1 MSLERKILVVDDD
14 PAIRRVIARLLKG
27 HRVIPAANAAEGL
40 AAARAERFDLALVD
54 VHLGEAEGDGY
65 ALCRSLRAEN
75 PHTEV
80 ILITGSVSHADEKL
94 YRSLLEDA
102 FYFLWKPFD
111 RRVLLALVERCL
123 RLQTEREAKES
134 YARRL
139 DEDFERAK
147 LFQLS
152 LIPRDPV
159 AHAGWK
165 IAGLLESCDALGGDH
180 FHTQTW
186 GEDTVDFAISDVV
199 GHGVSAA
206 MYAGMLRSTLDAARR
221 RSTDP
226 ERVVRWLFDGVDF
239 FDGRKF
245 ATLVYGQLA
254 PEGRLR
260 YFNAAHPP
268 PLLLGRDGIS
278 TLEPTG
284 SLVCSPFRAKP
295 PTIAE
300 VTLELGDRLFAF
312 TDGAFEAR
320 NETDE
325 ELGRERLAEVFE
337 QTRDLDLGPALDR
350 LLDEVKTFAGR
361 RPLGDD
367 VTLLLIERE

>member
-14 PAIRRVIARLLKG
+14 PAIRRVIARLLKN
-27 HRVIPAANAAEGL
+27 HRVVAAANASEGL

-54 VHLGEAEGDGY
+54 VHLGEAEEDGY
-65 ALCRSLRAEN
+65 ALCRSLRAHN

-94 YRSLLEDA
+94 YRSLVEDA

-123 RLQTEREAKES
+123 RLQAEREAKER

-152 LIPRDPV
+152 LLPRDPV
-159 AHAGWK
+159 EHAGWR

-180 FHTQTW
+180 FHIQTW

-268 PLLLGRDGIS
+268 PLLLGRNGLS

-284 SLVCSPFRAKP
+284 SLVCTPFRMKP

-300 VTLELGDRLFAF
+300 VTLEAGDRLFAF

-320 NETDE
+320 NEADE

-337 QTRDLDLGPALDR
+337 TTRDLALGPALEN
-350 LLDEVKTFAGR
+350 LLAEVKTFAGR

>member
-1 MSLERKILVVDDD
+1 MSPDRKILVVDDD
-14 PAIRRVIARLLKG
+14 PAIRRVISRLLKG
-27 HRVIPAANAAEGL
+27 HKVVTAASAAEGL

-54 VHLGEAEGDGY
+54 VHLGEAEDDGY
-65 ALCRSLRAEN
+65 TLCRALRAEN

-94 YRSLLEDA
+94 YRSLVEDA
-102 FYFLWKPFD
+102 YYFLWKPFD

-123 RLQTEREAKES
+123 RLQAEREAKES

-147 LFQLS
+147 RFQLS
-152 LIPRDPV
+152 LLPRDPV

-165 IAGLLESCDALGGDH
+165 VAGLLESCDALGGDH
-180 FHTQTW
+180 FHAQTW
-186 GEDTVDFAISDVV
+186 GEDRVDFAISDVV

-226 ERVVRWLFDGVDF
+226 ERVVRWLYDGVDF

-245 ATLVYGQLA
+245 ATLVYGQLG
-254 PEGRLR
+254 EDGRLR

-268 PLLLGRDGIS
+268 PLVLGRSGLV

-295 PTIAE
+295 PEIAE
-300 VTLELGDRLFAF
+300 IRLEAGDRLFAY

-320 NETDE
+320 NEADE

-337 QTRDLDLGPALDR
+337 QTRDVDLAEALLR
-350 LLDEVKTFAGR
+350 LLTAVKEFAGR

-367 VTLLLIERE
+367 VTLLLIERA

>member
-14 PAIRRVIARLLKG
+14 PAIRRVLSRLLKA
-27 HRVIPAANAAEGL
+27 HRVTTAANASEGL

-54 VHLGEAEGDGY
+54 VHLGDAEGDGY
-65 ALCRSLRAEN
+65 ALCRALRAEN
-75 PHTEV
+75 PQTEV
-80 ILITGSVSHADEKL
+80 ILITGSVSHAEEKL
-94 YRSLLEDA
+94 YRSLVEDA

-123 RLQTEREAKES
+123 RLQAEREAKES

-147 LFQLS
+147 MFQLS
-152 LIPRDPV
+152 LLPRDAV
-159 AHAGWK
+159 THAGWR
-165 IAGLLESCDALGGDH
+165 IAGLLESCDKLGGDH

-186 GEDTVDFAISDVV
+186 GEGTVDFAISDVV

-221 RSTDP
+221 RSTEP
-226 ERVVRWLFDGVDF
+226 ERVVRWLYDGVDF

-254 PEGRLR
+254 ADGRLR

-268 PLLLGRDGIS
+268 PLLLGKDGIS

-284 SLVCSPFRAKP
+284 SLVCTPFRLKP
-295 PTIAE
+295 PAVAE
-300 VTLELGDRLFAF
+300 VTLEVGDRLLAY
-312 TDGAFEAR
+312 TDGAFETR
-320 NETDE
+320 NEADE

-337 QTRDLDLGPALDR
+337 STRSLDLMPALDR
-350 LLDEVKTFAGR
+350 LLAEVKTFAGR

-367 VTLLLIERE
+367 VTLLLIERA

>member
-14 PAIRRVIARLLKG
+14 PAIRRVIARLLKN
-27 HRVIPAANAAEGL
+27 HRVTVAANASEGL
-40 AAARAERFDLALVD
+40 TAARAERFDLALVD
-54 VHLGEAEGDGY
+54 VHLGDAEGDGY

-94 YRSLLEDA
+94 YRSLVEDA

-139 DEDFERAK
+139 DEDFERAQ

-152 LIPRDPV
+152 LLPRDPV
-159 AHAGWK
+159 AHAGWR

-199 GHGVSAA
+199 GHGVAAA

-226 ERVVRWLFDGVDF
+226 ERVVRWLYDGVDF

-245 ATLVYGQLA
+245 ATLVYGQLG
-254 PEGRLR
+254 ENGRLR

-268 PLLLGRDGIS
+268 PLLLGRDGIK
-278 TLEPTG
+278 TLDSTG
-284 SLVCSPFRAKP
+284 SLVCSPFRVKP
-295 PTIAE
+295 PSVAE
-300 VTLELGDRLFAF
+300 VTLEPGDRLLAY

-320 NETDE
+320 NEADE
-325 ELGRERLAEVFE
+325 ELGVERLAAAFE
-337 QTRDLDLGPALDR
+337 ATRDLSLAEALAR
-350 LLDEVKTFAGR
+350 LLAEVKTFAGR